1 MAIVTILGTRD
12 HCGRSPVKGY
22 PRHLHVNPNEHAS
35 VISVLLHYALRTSAV
50 FFNWLYIYRSIFLQS
65 IIAIS
70 SRIVPPVL
78 VSSPP
83 LIVTLVSYHFFCQTK
98 FTSSRL
104 HIGSFCFFLLVSGSY
119 FIHWLL
125 LLLLRHSFAGLSLLA
140 SYSLLY
146 LSYMM

>member
-83 LIVTLVSYHFFCQTK
+83 LIVTLVSYHFFFAKQNSRVRDC
-98 FTSSRL
+98 TSAHFVS
-104 HIGSFCFFLLVSGSY
+104 FFLFLVHISFTGCFCCSY
-119 FIHWLL
+119 AIHSLACHCLL
-125 LLLLRHSFAGLSLLA
+125 LILFSTYRT
-140 SYSLLY
+140 
-146 LSYMM
+146 